1 MRREK
6 LKGEK
11 GEGRRWWT
19 EDLKKMKLW
28 ECELH
33 FLKRG
38 TLVYIGKKVT
48 APNGHYPRSS
58 SHWWRD
64 SRFQRHSFFNLRKS
78 SKSCGTIEGGEGNV
92 SFSNLESF
100 SASLYFVI
108 SSNRSIE
115 RLGFFISVFL
125 FYLHLCFSVYFAKL
139 ILFTTIIAQTIS
151 L

>member
-1 MRREK
+1 M
-6 LKGEK
+6 
-11 GEGRRWWT
+11 
-19 EDLKKMKLW
+19 
-28 ECELH
+28 H

-139 ILFTTIIAQTIS
+139 ILFTTIPHTLQKIKHRDEEKRIFWVHLRCNAS
-151 L
+151 DLV